1 MKLLKNG
8 SGAYLTG
15 DDIADAVLRYGV
27 ALANEQRVDLV
38 EVPYVAD
45 DHGRV
50 GSVRLIVGW
59 RAEIHAVDHRA
70 EGIELLDDA
79 ILVDLRARTT
89 ALNPSGDT
97 PLSADVISYLAR
109 GDEF

>member
-1 MKLLKNG
+1 MKLLTNS

-15 DDIADAVLRYGV
+15 DDIANAVLGYGA

-38 EVPYVAD
+38 DVPYIAE
-45 DHGRV
+45 HGRV

-59 RAEIHAVDHRA
+59 HATMNAEVHQGQGV
-70 EGIELLDDA
+70 ELLDGA
-79 ILVDLRARTT
+79 TLAELRKRVA

-97 PLSADVISYLAR
+97 PLASDEISYLAR
-109 GDEF
+109 VEEF

>member
-1 MKLLKNG
+1 MKLLTNG

-15 DDIADAVLRYGV
+15 DDIADAVLGYGA

-38 EVPYVAD
+38 DVPYIA

-50 GSVRLIVGW
+50 GSVRLVLGW
-59 RAEIHAVDHRA
+59 HATVNAEVRQ
-70 EGIELLDDA
+70 GQGVELLHTA
-79 ILVDLRARTT
+79 TLVELQKRVA

-97 PLSADVISYLAR
+97 PLAAEEISYLAR
-109 GDEF
+109 VEEF